1 MKKIALFVSVLTIA
15 LSLTSTQVFAKGSKD
30 KGSKKKSSRT
40 SSMSSPSN
48 STSKPNPFPSKKRDN
63 AEEPANNTTA
73 APASGGGAGA
83 AIAAG
88 VGGAVV
94 GGLAGAAIASSM
106 SGDDKPATSSTTIEK
121 TAPSPLLKMTPE
133 EAVKSATEM
142 QIKASDAGFGFSKSD
157 EMLKKATE
165 LMAKDDA
172 GKKKAQEIAVIVHTW
187 AETGV
192 KQADELKKIAEK
204 LGL

>member
-1 MKKIALFVSVLTIA
+1 MKKTALFVSVLTIA
-15 LSLTSTQVFAKGSKD
+15 LSLTSTQVFAKGSKE
-30 KGSKKKSSRT
+30 KGSAKKSSR
-40 SSMSSPSN
+40 SSSVSSSSS

-63 AEEPANNTTA
+63 AEEPANNA

-88 VGGAVV
+88 VGGAVI

-142 QIKASDAGFGFSKSD
+142 QTKASDAGFGFSKSD